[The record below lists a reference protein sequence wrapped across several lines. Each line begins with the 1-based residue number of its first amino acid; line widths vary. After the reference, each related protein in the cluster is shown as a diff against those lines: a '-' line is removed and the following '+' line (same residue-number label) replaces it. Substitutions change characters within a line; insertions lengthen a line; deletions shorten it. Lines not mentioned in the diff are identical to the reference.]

1 MAEQN
6 GGAPTEFDIP
16 KTCKAGVCVNE
27 GPDFRVEIQDVPV
40 PEPGPNDLLLRLN
53 ATGLCMSDV
62 HFMLHDWNVPAMSTF
77 GVKCAG
83 HEGAGVVVKVGSNV
97 RNWKVGDRAGIK
109 PLLDVCGMCECC
121 WEGRENY
128 CQGGV
133 YTGLAATGSYQQY
146 VVSPAK
152 YTSPIPDGVS
162 DYIAGPIMCSA
173 STMHRALIDS
183 GLKVGQWVVFP
194 GGGGGVGIQGVQLA
208 KAMGMRPIVIDT
220 GAQKKNLSIEMGA
233 EEFVDFKDVEDVA
246 AEVKRVAG
254 GVGAHG
260 VIVTA
265 YQAYANAI
273 SYIADRVGGVIVC
286 VALPPKD
293 TVTIGGD
300 PSHFAFRNLK
310 VIGSLVGTMQDTA
323 KALEYAQRGLL
334 KQICEVRGLSQMP
347 ESVQQL
353 RRGEVAGRIVID
365 FNKP

>member
-6 GGAPTEFDIP
+6 GTPHFDIP

-40 PEPGPNDLLLRLN
+40 PEPGPDEVLLKLN
-53 ATGLCMSDV
+53 ATGLCMSDI
-62 HFMLHDWNVPAMSTF
+62 HFMLNDWDIPPMSTF
-77 GVKCAG
+77 GTKCAG
-83 HEGAGVVVKVGSNV
+83 HEGAGVVVKIGSNV
-97 RNWKVGDRAGIK
+97 KNWKVGDRGGIK
-109 PLLDVCGMCECC
+109 PLLDVCGACEQC

-128 CQGGV
+128 CQKAV
-133 YTGLAATGSYQQY
+133 HTGLAATGSYQQY

-152 YTSPIPDGVS
+152 YTSPIPDGVN
-162 DYIAGPIMCSA
+162 DYVAGPIMCSA

-183 GLKVGQWVVFP
+183 GLKTGQWIVFP

-208 KAMGMRPIVIDT
+208 KIMGMRAIVIDT
-220 GAQKKNLSIEMGA
+220 GSQKKKLSLEMGA
-233 EEFVDFKDVEDVA
+233 EEFVDFKEVSDVA
-246 AEVKRVAG
+246 AEVKRLAG

-265 YQAYANAI
+265 YQAYASSI
-273 SYIADRVGGVIVC
+273 SYIGDRIGGVIVC

-293 TVTIGGD
+293 TVTVGGD

-323 KALEYAQRGLL
+323 KTLEYAQRGLL
-334 KQICEVRGLSQMP
+334 KQICEVRGLSEMP

-353 RRGEVAGRIVID
+353 RRGEIAGRVVID